1 MRHVAD
7 GELHAYLDGALSHLP
22 EGRGEEVRQHL
33 EECSVCRER
42 LRDEEEVRAQAQ
54 DLLAGAGLEEVPLP
68 PFEELRAR
76 AAAAED
82 SETQEG
88 SPPRRRG
95 PLMRFPLAWAATVVL
110 ALGVG
115 WMGGEIWRTVPRAR
129 MGAPEPL
136 FEAREAVSDLDSP
149 LGGNVRDEVE
159 SRSRTASDSL
169 AETGADA
176 LSGGVTAEPEGPV
189 EGSRP
194 GGEVNLTT
202 AVSVPAV
209 TGGRGVPGEPSEER
223 EKTGAQEVRALGAR
237 MDAVVPTPSVV
248 QVSPGLPAAGE
259 ALEDE
264 AEALYRSRTASEET
278 SMAVPGLDLLAVE
291 WEEWTPGEQALYIRQ
306 LLPMGDTLELRYLGL
321 FMGSDPE
328 TANSLLTQ
336 GRAPEEAPEGPLS
349 PKVMEASLPP
359 GWNQVVMRWGRGW
372 LVARAPLPVES
383 LRGLLRALH

>member
-1 MRHVAD
+1 MRHIAD

-22 EGRGEEVRQHL
+22 EGRGDEVRRHL

-42 LRDEEEVRAQAQ
+42 LRDEEELRAQARE
-54 DLLAGAGLEEVPLP
+54 LLAGADLEEVPLP

-82 SETQEG
+82 SQTPEG

-95 PLMRFPLAWAATVVL
+95 PLLQFPLAWAATVVL

-115 WMGGEIWRTVPRAR
+115 WMGGELWRSGPRAIR
-129 MGAPEPL
+129 AVPEMR
-136 FEAREAVSDLDSP
+136 FEDRRSEADLDSP
-149 LGGNVRDEVE
+149 LGVNVRDDVAGG
-159 SRSRTASDSL
+159 SRTASDSP

-176 LSGGVTAEPEGPV
+176 LSEGVAAELTGPV
-189 EGSRP
+189 EGGP
-194 GGEVNLTT
+194 PEAEVNPTT
-202 AVSVPAV
+202 PESAPAV
-209 TGGRGVPGEPSEER
+209 VGGRGVAGEPSEER
-223 EKTGAQEVRALGAR
+223 EKTAVQEVRALGAR
-237 MDAVVPTPSVV
+237 VGAVPPTPSAAV
-248 QVSPGLPAAGE
+248 VSPDMPPGRE
-259 ALEDE
+259 AMEDE
-264 AEALYRSRTASEET
+264 ADALFSSLPASEET

-291 WEEWTPGEQALYIRQ
+291 WEEWTPGERALYIRQ

-328 TANSLLTQ
+328 AANTLLTQ
-336 GRAPEEAPEGPLS
+336 SRAPEEASEGPLS

-372 LVARAPLPVES
+372 LVARAPLSVES
-383 LRGLLRALH
+383 LRGILRALH